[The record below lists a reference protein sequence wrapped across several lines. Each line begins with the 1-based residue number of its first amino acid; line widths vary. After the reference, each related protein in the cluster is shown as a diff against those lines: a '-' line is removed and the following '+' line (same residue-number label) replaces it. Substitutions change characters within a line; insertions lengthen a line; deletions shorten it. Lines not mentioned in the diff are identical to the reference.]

1 MIKFADRMNY
11 VKSGIR
17 GSLYAEATK
26 MEARGEQVLRLN
38 TGNPANFGFTM
49 PDSVRNAVK
58 NGLETAV
65 GYCEPQGM
73 RSARIAIAEYETK
86 KGIKDIDESDVFVGN
101 GVSEMSELACLSLI
115 NPGDEVLVPSPN
127 YSLWSNGIY
136 IAGGIPVHYTLVE
149 ENGWMPDV
157 KDIES
162 KITPKTKAIV
172 IINPNNPTGAV
183 YSKQLLLDILEVAR
197 RNSLVV
203 FSDEIYDRLVYGKE
217 HYSCAALAPDLTV
230 FTFNGLS
237 KSHIICGYRCGWL
250 VVSSKSGEREQIKE
264 AMFRISAV
272 RLCGNVLTQV
282 AIPAALKDEEST
294 KKMLQPGGRLYEQRK
309 AVADAVSDTDALSYT
324 QNDAAFYIFPRV
336 NEKYGEITDDF
347 EFGMGLLKEKK
358 ILIVPGSGFEY
369 KKDAYHFRVV
379 MLPDPDRLKKA
390 MIDIA
395 DYIKNRR

>member
-73 RSARIAIAEYETK
+73 MSARIAIAEYETK

-203 FSDEIYDRLVYGKE
+203 FSDEIYDRLVYDKE

-324 QNDAAFYIFPRV
+324 QNNAAFYIFPRV